1 MKSSAIKF
9 VYLSPVVLEEPV
21 WRHLHR
27 FLHPGSREK
36 DQQALI
42 VGRDL
47 DIHWHPY
54 LSIQALDWESSGTR
68 SVLIRHDIVASIL
81 EITSQT
87 TQFGFVDLL
96 DVREQLGDQGAS
108 RSP

>member
-1 MKSSAIKF
+1 MKSFAVKF
-9 VYLSPVVLEEPV
+9 VYLSPSVLVEPA

-27 FLHPGSREK
+27 FLHPGSRDKE
-36 DQQALI
+36 QQALI

-54 LSIQALDWESSGTR
+54 LSIQARDWESSGTR

-87 TQFGFVDLL
+87 SQFGFVDLL
-96 DVREQLGDQGAS
+96 DVREQLEVQRA
-108 RSP
+108 

>member
-9 VYLSPVVLEEPV
+9 LCLSPAVLVDPG
-21 WRHLHR
+21 WHHLRR

-36 DQQALI
+36 EQQALI

-54 LSIQALDWESSGTR
+54 LSIQARDWECTGTR
-68 SVLIRHDIVASIL
+68 SLLIRHDIVASIL

-87 TQFGFVDLL
+87 SQFGFVDLS
-96 DVREQLGDQGAS
+96 DVREQLEDQRA
-108 RSP
+108 